1 MELPLQITSHDFALT
16 PGLEAEIR
24 DRADRLESY
33 YDRIMRCRVVIEG
46 PVGHHRHGGS
56 FKVRLDFTVPRG
68 ELVVNRHADEDLLVA
83 IRDAF
88 DAMRRQ
94 LEDYVRQHRGDVK
107 VHEAPPHGRVSKL
120 FPHEGYGFIETT
132 DGREIYFHSNSVL
145 EPGFSQVG
153 IGTEVRFVEE
163 QGGKGPQ
170 ASTVAFMGKPN
181 HH

>member
-1 MELPLQITSHDFALT
+1 MELPLQITSHDFVLT
-16 PGLEAEIR
+16 PGIEAEIR
-24 DRADRLESY
+24 ERADRLDSY
-33 YDRIMRCRVVIEG
+33 YDRILRCRVVIKAS
-46 PVGHHRHGGS
+46 VGHHRRGGP
-56 FKVRLDFTVPRG
+56 FEVRLDLTVPRG
-68 ELVVNRHADEDLLVA
+68 ELVVNRQADEDLLVA

-107 VHEAPPHGRVSKL
+107 VHEAPPHGHVTKL
-120 FPHEGYGFIETT
+120 FPHEGYGFIETA

-145 EPGFSQVG
+145 EPGFAQLQ

-170 ASTVAFMGKPN
+170 ASTVVFVGKP
-181 HH
+181 HHQ